1 MSEAK
6 TSMDSGN
13 EHGFACSAAE
23 YHGFEICREPWDLYY
38 DETENCRSVSYGGGA
53 IKDAQAIERNF
64 ILGGIAVTDPG
75 VTAELVEG
83 CAELPSP
90 SGEVKCKPVLGG
102 SSDFWKVLRRK
113 EVAAFLELLDRPGV
127 VVHYHAQDNL
137 YYSIVDIVDSVIHLP
152 GHEHMA
158 ACHREL
164 KNALYL
170 CASQDR
176 VGFLNDLATFGY
188 PNIALSEVGSFCRYI
203 VDLLESMLGLNPLLE
218 ESQNGFFVE
227 SLRQMMKTASKA
239 DRLVLLEGNKEGV
252 LVEGFSAHYQTTC
265 MLLPEATHH
274 FDRETHV
281 SMKLVE
287 SLGNF
292 EFVDS
297 KSEPLVQLSDV
308 WVGLLSKLFR
318 FLDEWAEDPKPQR
331 AVLAASQQLE
341 NLRTIKRLIDRAD
354 STHQSLLSNC
364 NAVDVV
370 WRREY
375 TLDLLCGD

>member
-1 MSEAK
+1 M
-6 TSMDSGN
+6 
-13 EHGFACSAAE
+13 
-23 YHGFEICREPWDLYY
+23 
-38 DETENCRSVSYGGGA
+38 
-53 IKDAQAIERNF
+53 
-64 ILGGIAVTDPG
+64 
-75 VTAELVEG
+75 
-83 CAELPSP
+83 
-90 SGEVKCKPVLGG
+90 
-102 SSDFWKVLRRK
+102 
-113 EVAAFLELLDRPGV
+113 ELLDRPGV

-227 SLRQMMKTASKA
+227 TLRQMMKTASKA